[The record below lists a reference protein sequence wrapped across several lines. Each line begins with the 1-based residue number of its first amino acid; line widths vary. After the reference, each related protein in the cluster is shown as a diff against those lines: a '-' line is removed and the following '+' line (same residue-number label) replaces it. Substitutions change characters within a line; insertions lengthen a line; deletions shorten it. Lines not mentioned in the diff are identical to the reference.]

1 MARVLIF
8 NPDPPARAT
17 LQVLL
22 ELEGHECGVADSA
35 EEVGRQMRWQHFD
48 LVVIDTQGVP
58 TSFEFAQGLRAAGN
72 QTPVLFLGEAAVA
85 GVLKA
90 KVKPKAKAKPKS
102 KSARPAGAIASPL
115 ARTAHVARVQ
125 QVAPGAQIA
134 KPFEIS
140 ELLTAINHL
149 TVMNSQRL
157 YSSPALG
164 SGLGRL
170 H

>member
-72 QTPVLFLGEAAVA
+72 QTPVLFLGDACVA
-85 GVLKA
+85 SVLKT
-90 KVKPKAKAKPKS
+90 KVKSKAKTKS
-102 KSARPAGAIASPL
+102 KSARPAGAIAGSL
-115 ARTAHVARVQ
+115 ARTARVQ